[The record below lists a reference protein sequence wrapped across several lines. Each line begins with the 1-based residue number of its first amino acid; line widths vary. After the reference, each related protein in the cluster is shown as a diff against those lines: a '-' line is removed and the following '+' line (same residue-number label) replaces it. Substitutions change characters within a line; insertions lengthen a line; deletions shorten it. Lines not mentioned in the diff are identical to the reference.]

1 MGLGDFFD
9 GVGEGISDV
18 AENIGGAA
26 KNVAKGVA
34 WGATHIDDAARGV
47 GKGLEYAGDYIG
59 DAAKGVGWLATHPA
73 YWDDAAKTMI
83 IDQFTDPV
91 NIATNIAMLGL
102 TVATGGAAAPAWMAK
117 VGLGARAGIEAA
129 EATATAVKIGKG
141 AAEVAEAGKTAS
153 TLAKGAKI
161 AEETAGAAR
170 TAERVADVATEGRSV
185 SKFAA
190 ATERFASKLDE
201 PSMVTRKVQ
210 DVREALTGER
220 LSTVSRARQSV
231 ADTFLTKTGGLD
243 EGTGVLE
250 YGRQW
255 VGRKIAN
262 APGAPTTGGELAKWN
277 YRAGKLADRVNTAK
291 DLPGNIKTAG
301 EVTKFAA
308 NPEKGAMDLAMNHRQ
323 EIGTF
328 ADQHSSEITAGRERL
343 FGKQNNTPNSTSVEP
358 AAMPSSSIS
367 NWQRPDNGGFV
378 ATPTSKAQFGSTAV
392 TTVQSSDM
400 PGQVGPSNWYGGQN
414 NYGSGRG
421 FAAKPFGT
429 TPWQKDPA
437 LA

>member
-9 GVGEGISDV
+9 GVGEGISDI
-18 AENIGGAA
+18 AENVGGAV
-26 KNVAKGVA
+26 KNTAKGIGWA
-34 WGATHIDDAARGV
+34 ATHIDDAARGV
-47 GKGLEYAGDYIG
+47 GSGVMA
-59 DAAKGVGWLATHPA
+59 AAKYTEDAVHGVGWLASHPA

-83 IDQFTDPV
+83 VDQFTDPV

-117 VGLGARAGIEAA
+117 VGLGAKAGIEAA
-129 EATATAVKIGKG
+129 EGVATAVKVGKG

-153 TLAKGAKI
+153 TLARGAKV

-170 TAERVADVATEGRSV
+170 TAERVADVAQEGRSV
-185 SKFAA
+185 SKFAGA
-190 ATERFASKLDE
+190 AERIASKLDE
-201 PSMVTRKVQ
+201 PSMITRKVQ

-231 ADTFLTKTGGLD
+231 ANTFLEKTGGLD
-243 EGTGVLE
+243 EGTGMLE

-255 VGRKIAN
+255 AGRKIAN

-301 EVTKFAA
+301 DVTKFAA
-308 NPEKGAMDLAMNHRQ
+308 NPEKGAMDLAMGHRQ
-323 EIGTF
+323 EISGF
-328 ADQHSSEITAGRERL
+328 ADAHSAEVTAGRERL
-343 FGKQNNTPNSTSVEP
+343 FGKRNNTPNATVEP
-358 AAMPSSSIS
+358 AAMPSTSIS
-367 NWQRPDNGGFV
+367 NWQQPSDSGGFV
-378 ATPTSKAQFGSTAV
+378 ATPTSKAQFGTSAV
-392 TTVQSSDM
+392 TTVQSSAA

-414 NYGSGRG
+414 NYSSGRG
-421 FAAKPFGT
+421 FAAKSFGT